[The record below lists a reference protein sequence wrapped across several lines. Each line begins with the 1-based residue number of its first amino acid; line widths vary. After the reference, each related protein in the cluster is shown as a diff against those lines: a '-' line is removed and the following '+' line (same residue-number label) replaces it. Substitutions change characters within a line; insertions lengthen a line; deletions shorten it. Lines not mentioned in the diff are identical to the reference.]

1 MASNDVYQELS
12 KSSHAAFRFVVDVD
26 GKRQGV
32 FTECTLP
39 SIEWDVEEVK
49 EGGLNVYTHQL
60 PGRRKGVKLTL
71 KNGVGTDDL
80 VEWYVNTMSEK
91 FARKTVT
98 LALLDAKYNAVMTWE
113 IQGAYPV
120 KWTGP
125 QLKSSDNSI
134 AIQTL
139 ELACG
144 EITVT
149 R

>member
-1 MASNDVYQELS
+1 MADDTVYKELS
-12 KSSHAAFRFVVDVD
+12 KSSHAAFRFVVDVA
-26 GKRQGV
+26 GERQGV

-39 SIEWDVEEVK
+39 VIEWDVEEVK

-60 PGRRKGVKLTL
+60 PGRRKAVKITL

-80 VEWYVNTMSEK
+80 MTWYMNTMTEEFS
-91 FARKTVT
+91 RKTVT
-98 LALLDAKYNAVMTWE
+98 LALLDSKREMVMTWHIE
-113 IQGAYPV
+113 DAYPV

-144 EITVT
+144 EITVE